1 MRILHLLSQRPEC
14 TGSGIYLQNIIS
26 QAAAAGHRNYLV
38 AGIPLHSP
46 PLLTSIDEEDCA
58 FVTFSGG
65 DLPFPVPGMSDV
77 MPYASSRFRDLNPGE
92 IEAYR
97 AAFARRIR
105 QAAAIFQPEIVH
117 THHLWLMSSLARQ
130 LLPDLPMVVTCHSTD
145 LRQFHNCPHLRQLVA
160 APCRAIDRVM
170 ALSPHQAE
178 QITALYH
185 IPGER
190 IRVVGGGFDDVLFV
204 RGEKRPGPP
213 VHILYAGKLSRAK
226 GVIWLLR
233 AMQRVAHLP
242 VHLHLAG
249 SGSGVEEAECQAL
262 AEQLAGKITLHG
274 RVPQERLAELM
285 RESHLFI
292 LPSFFEGLPLVLLE
306 ALASGCRVAATDLPG
321 CREILGAGEPDLV
334 ELLHL
339 PPLKGVDIPHA
350 EDEPRLEA
358 MLAQCLERQA
368 IRIMASP
375 NPDPA
380 AAARL
385 TMPYNWRSVFAKVA
399 GVYQEAL
406 SGDG

>member
-14 TGSGIYLQNIIS
+14 TGSGIYLQNIID
-26 QAAAAGHRNYLV
+26 QAAAAGHRNFLI
-38 AGIPLHSP
+38 AGVPLDSP
-46 PLLTSIDEEDCA
+46 PLLPCLDGEQCS

-97 AAFARRIR
+97 AAFALRIR
-105 QAAAIFQPEIVH
+105 RAAATFRPEIVH

-145 LRQFHNCPHLRQLVA
+145 LRQFHNCPHLRPLVA
-160 APCRAIDRVM
+160 PPCRAIDRIM

-178 QITALYH
+178 QITSLYR
-185 IPGER
+185 IPGKR
-190 IRVVGGGFDDVLFV
+190 IQVVGGGFDDALFS
-204 RGEKRPGPP
+204 RGVKRRAPP

-226 GVIWLLR
+226 GVLWLLR
-233 AMQRVAHLP
+233 TMQRIVHLP

-249 SGSGVEEAECQAL
+249 SGSGEEEAECQAL
-262 AEQLAGKITLHG
+262 AGHLAGKITRHG
-274 RVPQERLAELM
+274 RVSQERLAELM
-285 RESHLFI
+285 RESHLFV

-306 ALASGCRVAATDLPG
+306 ALASGCRVTATDLPG
-321 CREILGAGEPDLV
+321 CREILGAGDPDLV
-334 ELLHL
+334 ELLPL
-339 PPLKGVDIPHA
+339 PPLKGVDIPHQ
-350 EDEPRLEA
+350 ENEPGLET
-358 MLAQCLERQA
+358 MLARCLERQ
-368 IRIMASP
+368 IGRIIASP

-385 TMPYNWRSVFAKVA
+385 TLPYSWRSVFARVA

-406 SGDG
+406 SAAW

>member
-14 TGSGIYLQNIIS
+14 TGSGIYLQNIMR
-26 QAAAAGHRNYLV
+26 QAAAAGHRNFLV
-38 AGIPLHSP
+38 AGIPLDSS
-46 PLLTSIDEEDCA
+46 PLLACIDGEDCS

-77 MPYASSRFRDLNPGE
+77 MPYTSSRFRDLSTGE

-105 QAAAIFQPEIVH
+105 QAATTFRPEMIH
-117 THHLWLMSSLARQ
+117 THHLWLMSSQARQ

-145 LRQFHNCPHLRQLVA
+145 LRQFHSCPHLLPLVA

-185 IPGER
+185 IPDER
-190 IRVVGGGFDDVLFV
+190 IRVVGGGYDDTLFG
-204 RGEKRPGPP
+204 RGVKRPAPP

-233 AMQRVAHLP
+233 AMQRVARLP
-242 VHLHLAG
+242 LHLHLAG
-249 SGSGVEEAECQAL
+249 SGSGDEEAECKERA
-262 AEQLAGKITLHG
+262 AQLAGKVTLHG
-274 RVPQERLAELM
+274 RVPQERLAELL

-306 ALASGCRVAATDLPG
+306 ALASGCRVVATDLPG
-321 CREILGAGEPDLV
+321 CREILGGGDPDLV
-334 ELLHL
+334 ELLPL
-339 PPLKGVDIPHA
+339 PPLKGVDEPRT
-350 EDEPRLEA
+350 EDEPGLED

-368 IRIMASP
+368 RRIIISP
-375 NPDPA
+375 EPDPV

-385 TMPYNWRSVFAKVA
+385 TTPYRWRSVFARVA
-399 GVYQEAL
+399 EVYHEILAVH
-406 SGDG
+406 G